1 MIMGVYVGTY
11 NLTGIIIGAGAFLI
25 IAIGRYSTI
34 KAEYYF
40 TRRFWAGFLVLGL
53 TGLAL
58 SLLVSSF
65 IPSSLLSI
73 FGFTYLWGIG
83 EIIEQE
89 KRVRKGW
96 FPENPRRKKR
106 RQ

>member
-1 MIMGVYVGTY
+1 MGLFIGTY

-40 TRRFWAGFLVLGL
+40 SRRFWIGFLIIGVA
-53 TGLAL
+53 GLAL
-58 SLLVSSF
+58 SLLADSF
-65 IPSSLLSI
+65 ILSSLLSI

-89 KRVRKGW
+89 KRVERGW
-96 FPENPRRKKR
+96 FPENPRRKKK
-106 RQ
+106 